1 MAVEKRIAKKSLV
14 TDEELAQ
21 LYAKHQKAKSDW
33 ATFVKACKA
42 EGADTTPQG
51 LRLRLGRWKNKGLKL
66 IEFRGQSTRQTAAK
80 RSAQEMAALFDVEY
94 VEPAHK

>member
-1 MAVEKRIAKKSLV
+1 MPEKKCAAKKSLV
-14 TDEELAQ
+14 SDERLAQ

-42 EGADTTPQG
+42 EGEDTTAQG

-66 IEFRGQSTRQTAAK
+66 VEFRGQSTRRTVAK
-80 RSAQEMAALFDVEY
+80 RSPKEMAALFGVEY
-94 VEPAHK
+94 VEPAAK

>member
-1 MAVEKRIAKKSLV
+1 MPEKKRSAKKSLIS
-14 TDEELAQ
+14 DERLAQ
-21 LYAKHQKAKSDW
+21 LYAKHQKAKSNW

-66 IEFRGQSTRQTAAK
+66 VEFRGQSSQKTAAK
-80 RSAQEMAALFDVEY
+80 RGPKEMAALFGVDY
-94 VEPAHK
+94 VAPPQK

>member
-1 MAVEKRIAKKSLV
+1 MATSKRPAKKALV
-14 TDEELAQ
+14 SDEKLAQ

-51 LRLRLGRWKNKGLKL
+51 LRLRLGRWKNKGLQL
-66 IEFRGQSTRQTAAK
+66 VEFRGQSTRTTASK
-80 RSAQEMAALFDVEY
+80 RTPKEMAALFGVEY
-94 VEPAHK
+94 VEPAK